1 MMAPVLLAGTATF
14 LFAVGLLLFGI
25 GGADRLVIGAVLAG
39 LLALSFAILARFA
52 APRR

>member
-1 MMAPVLLAGTATF
+1 MGAVLAAGTATF
-14 LFAVGLLLFGI
+14 LFVIALVLYLI

-39 LLALSFAILARFA
+39 LLALSASVLARFA